1 MGSISFALWPPSLR
15 CGPDKSR
22 RPASSMQLFF
32 DLAPIIVFFVVYK
45 FAGIFAATGAIIA
58 ATGVQIAYQWIRH
71 RKIQKLTLFSGIA
84 VAVLGG
90 ITLIVRNPIFI
101 QWKPMIQRAV
111 GHLVELEAGVWRQ
124 LNLLWAANFI
134 ILSAANLFVV
144 YHFDEATWVNFKV
157 YGSFGF
163 FGLAAVAQTLIVLR
177 AERRAAAK
185 ESSQ

>member
-1 MGSISFALWPPSLR
+1 
-15 CGPDKSR
+15 
-22 RPASSMQLFF
+22 MQLFF

-58 ATGVQIAYQWIRH
+58 ATGIQIAYQWIRH

-101 QWKPMIQRAV
+101 QWKPTIVYGVLGAVFLGNQLLGSKTLIQRAV
-111 GHLVELEAGVWRQ
+111 GHLVELEPGVWRQ

-163 FGLAAVAQTLIVLR
+163 FGLAAIVQTLIVLR
-177 AERRAAAK
+177 AERRAAK
-185 ESSQ
+185 ESSR